1 MFGSIFLKDE
11 DVNKKLDGVDKKAGG
26 VGKTLGNMEK
36 GFSSL
41 GKNLGDMGKKLS
53 TGITAP
59 LLAVGAGILKLT
71 TSTSEYADEI
81 GLASEKTGLSI
92 KTIQELRYV
101 TNQLDTDFGVIE
113 TSVTMFTNK
122 LKTAT
127 KDSSEV
133 SVSLQRLGLSTEG
146 LKNGTQS
153 ISGLYTEVIKK
164 LSGMKNESDRNI
176 MASKL
181 FGRSFSELLPILNAG
196 SGEIERLM
204 NEANDLGLIMSD
216 DSVMSAREFGDAVD
230 SLKEQFGAAFR
241 EIAGQF
247 IPIIKDDLI
256 PFVKNN
262 VFPAFKGFGNMI
274 KNVIDWFKGLSPE
287 TKKVI
292 GIIILLVAAIGPLLM
307 VFGKVA
313 TTISGVIGIMKFLIS
328 PIGLVI
334 VGVVALAAG
343 AYLLVKN
350 WDKVPPFFTSMWVVI
365 KNAFSAGISAI
376 NVAFKGMVYGLATAL
391 DFVVGGIAEFLSE
404 FMGMLSNIP
413 YIGETFSKA
422 QKGIDDFRNGMKN
435 MVADAKS
442 GLDQAKND
450 LKSNANETAQA
461 WGTMTQAAS
470 ELGKGIGNT
479 VSEAVNGVKNIF
491 KSGSSDI
498 LQTTKDTGEDVV
510 TTVEEDANAAVD
522 AAKEALDKQIKDL
535 DSFGAAITRAL
546 KKQYDSQEKIETN
559 AIDSSLDRE
568 KRAHNEKLRLYDEEY
583 KAKLRSLNA
592 GTESALNGL
601 QSQIDAI
608 NSTTDAEEKAMAE
621 QEYQLKTAD
630 LQEQILL
637 AENNEEKINLQEELD
652 KEIAEHDRD
661 ALLDSRQAQIKQL
674 EQQMD
679 AIRDQA
685 QNEEDALK
693 DSYDLKKEAADN
705 EYNLKIESMNREKEA
720 LQSHY
725 QTLADEEALQAEA
738 RKLVLGK
745 DQDEIIEL
753 LNTYNPGWQDS
764 GQSFGESLIKGLNS
778 MKQSV
783 SAAVAGLLGS
793 VSGGGGTSGGG
804 TSGGGTSGGGTSG
817 SADIIDEMQAN
828 SAAWTGA
835 SETERARLANE
846 NLNLGQSMG
855 WTRDMAGVW
864 HTSTGARAY
873 GEGTDNASPGWHL
886 VGEKGPELVNFK
898 GGEPVIPNDKL
909 GGDTY
914 ILNVKT
920 DNPSDMRQAQKYGEA
935 IVNFLRTKGVN
946 PA

>member
-1 MFGSIFLKDE
+1 
-11 DVNKKLDGVDKKAGG
+11 
-26 VGKTLGNMEK
+26 
-36 GFSSL
+36 
-41 GKNLGDMGKKLS
+41 
-53 TGITAP
+53 
-59 LLAVGAGILKLT
+59 
-71 TSTSEYADEI
+71 
-81 GLASEKTGLSI
+81 
-92 KTIQELRYV
+92 
-101 TNQLDTDFGVIE
+101 
-113 TSVTMFTNK
+113 
-122 LKTAT
+122 
-127 KDSSEV
+127 
-133 SVSLQRLGLSTEG
+133 
-146 LKNGTQS
+146 
-153 ISGLYTEVIKK
+153 
-164 LSGMKNESDRNI
+164 
-176 MASKL
+176 
-181 FGRSFSELLPILNAG
+181 
-196 SGEIERLM
+196 
-204 NEANDLGLIMSD
+204 
-216 DSVMSAREFGDAVD
+216 
-230 SLKEQFGAAFR
+230 
-241 EIAGQF
+241 
-247 IPIIKDDLI
+247 
-256 PFVKNN
+256 
-262 VFPAFKGFGNMI
+262 
-274 KNVIDWFKGLSPE
+274 
-287 TKKVI
+287 
-292 GIIILLVAAIGPLLM
+292 
-307 VFGKVA
+307 
-313 TTISGVIGIMKFLIS
+313 
-328 PIGLVI
+328 
-334 VGVVALAAG
+334 
-343 AYLLVKN
+343 
-350 WDKVPPFFTSMWVVI
+350 
-365 KNAFSAGISAI
+365 
-376 NVAFKGMVYGLATAL
+376 
-391 DFVVGGIAEFLSE
+391 
-404 FMGMLSNIP
+404 
-413 YIGETFSKA
+413 
-422 QKGIDDFRNGMKN
+422 
-435 MVADAKS
+435 
-442 GLDQAKND
+442 
-450 LKSNANETAQA
+450 
-461 WGTMTQAAS
+461 
-470 ELGKGIGNT
+470 
-479 VSEAVNGVKNIF
+479 
-491 KSGSSDI
+491 
-498 LQTTKDTGEDVV
+498 
-510 TTVEEDANAAVD
+510 
-522 AAKEALDKQIKDL
+522 
-535 DSFGAAITRAL
+535 
-546 KKQYDSQEKIETN
+546 
-559 AIDSSLDRE
+559 
-568 KRAHNEKLRLYDEEY
+568 
-583 KAKLRSLNA
+583 
-592 GTESALNGL
+592 L

-804 TSGGGTSGGGTSG
+804 TSGGGTSG